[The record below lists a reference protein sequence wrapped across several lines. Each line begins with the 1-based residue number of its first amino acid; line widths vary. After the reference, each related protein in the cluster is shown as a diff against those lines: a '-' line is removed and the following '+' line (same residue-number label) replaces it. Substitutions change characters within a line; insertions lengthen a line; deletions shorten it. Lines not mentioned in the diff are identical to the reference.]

1 MNARAP
7 IHFLP
12 DKQKYR
18 PCVRIAM
25 GFSQGLGYGMLGLFG
40 AFVFGAIV
48 GMDSLS
54 VIFVSCCTGLF
65 AAAIGFST
73 SASPQTHTVVINP
86 TPIHDPSPVVGRSI
100 HEARKT
106 RSKQSAMNDEFALF
120 VELVDRFMGSLP
132 DEVSK
137 QLFYDEDFEL
147 YRRVVSK
154 PRSITSIERTRFV
167 NLIDDFL
174 GDCPEEY
181 SRVLIDSGSFD
192 IYRGIVEKYGG

>member
-1 MNARAP
+1 
-7 IHFLP
+7 
-12 DKQKYR
+12 
-18 PCVRIAM
+18 M
-25 GFSQGLGYGMLGLFG
+25 GFSQGIGYGMLGLFG
-40 AFVFGAIV
+40 AFVLG
-48 GMDSLS
+48 
-54 VIFVSCCTGLF
+54 VIMEMNVTEVIAFSCCSGF
-65 AAAIGFST
+65 IAAAIGFST
-73 SASPQTHTVVINP
+73 SASRRTVVINQMQ
-86 TPIHDPSPVVGRSI
+86 TKQAPIVTKQTTQV
-100 HEARKT
+100 RKT
-106 RSKQSAMNDEFALF
+106 RSRQSAMKDEFALF

-192 IYRGIVEKYGG
+192 IYREIVEKYGG